1 MDRCVQR
8 NRRKE
13 VVGGN
18 MSKKLISATIL
29 IVLAEALSLSRM
41 YFTEGTSNL
50 SSFTSGVLLGLSVGM
65 EIVGI
70 ILLLICIA
78 TYDKKDKK

>member
-1 MDRCVQR
+1 
-8 NRRKE
+8 
-13 VVGGN
+13 

-29 IVLAEALSLSRM
+29 IVLAEVLSLSRM

-50 SSFTSGVLLGLSVGM
+50 LSFTSGVLLGLSVGM